1 MATLADIADHL
12 DLSVRSVSTLKRAGV
27 FPEAQRAGHDL
38 DAVRVAYIRHL
49 RESAAGRSA
58 AYGTLDLT
66 AERARLAHAQ
76 AEKAER
82 ENAVA
87 DGKFLEV
94 AVFHLMVTSAFSRV
108 RSKLLAVPSKLAPY
122 LVGIETSAKAQGI
135 VKTEIY
141 AALNELAATNVAGIS
156 EDGEIIEREPGDT
169 PETDPNPERTA
180 Q

>member
-1 MATLADIADHL
+1 
-12 DLSVRSVSTLKRAGV
+12 LKSAGIL
-27 FPEAQRAGHDL
+27 PEARRRANNLTACRG
-38 DAVRVAYIRHL
+38 AYLAHL
-49 RESAAGRSA
+49 REVAAGRGSKDGA
-58 AYGTLDLT
+58 VDLV
-66 AERARLAHAQ
+66 AERARLTKAQ
-76 AEKAER
+76 AEKVER

-87 DGKFLEV
+87 NGEFIRV

-156 EDGEIIEREPGDT
+156 EDGEIIEGDT